1 VSDIEE
7 SMGGGRGAGKGTVG
21 ERLLAAEE
29 ALAELATACAG
40 KAEHAALQTAVATG
54 RKELAAEA
62 AVLREDL
69 ATKEFCDSLEASGV
83 LLQDQ
88 MTAMNGSL
96 SLKADRAQLAAIE
109 ATCSKL
115 RAFNDYV
122 EQSKQQIAVRVG
134 GENIHSFIYSFV
146 RTFSLQF
153 VG

>member
-1 VSDIEE
+1 
-7 SMGGGRGAGKGTVG
+7 MAN
-21 ERLLAAEE
+21 
-29 ALAELATACAG
+29 
-40 KAEHAALQTAVATG
+40 G

-122 EQSKQQIAVRVG
+122 EQSKQQIAVCVG
-134 GENIHSFIYSFV
+134 GDNID
-146 RTFSLQF
+146 
-153 VG
+153 